1 MSRFALDYETVCERF
16 GLLELIRF
24 LFFVKKLLHNV
35 SIERFLSFWSFSLQ
49 GNLVGQFME
58 IVIRTELLPCF
69 FGVFIVQ
76 AFSKWSHNG
85 YRNLFTPVPDGRYVC
100 TGDGK
105 SVIPQQVVDKLIML
119 SPVT

>member
-35 SIERFLSFWSFSLQ
+35 SIERFLSFRSFSLQ

-58 IVIRTELLPCF
+58 IVIRT
-69 FGVFIVQ
+69 
-76 AFSKWSHNG
+76 
-85 YRNLFTPVPDGRYVC
+85 
-100 TGDGK
+100 
-105 SVIPQQVVDKLIML
+105 IMCL
-119 SPVT
+119 MAGTCARAMAKV